1 MEHHRLQDVWR
12 CSGEANLARGSV
24 DLFQMILEIPSDSI
38 ASSIPS
44 PMLAQDIGSD
54 VLVGIA
60 ANNFSVIDHAA
71 IARKRRTLIA
81 RRI

>member
-1 MEHHRLQDVWR
+1 
-12 CSGEANLARGSV
+12 
-24 DLFQMILEIPSDSI
+24 MILEIPSDSI

-60 ANNFSVIDHAA
+60 ADNFSVIDDAA
-71 IARKRRTLIA
+71 IAREWYILIA
-81 RRI
+81 RRNSVGRPRLRVSGVTGRS

>member
-1 MEHHRLQDVWR
+1 
-12 CSGEANLARGSV
+12 
-24 DLFQMILEIPSDSI
+24 MILEIPSDSI

-60 ANNFSVIDHAA
+60 ADNFSVIDDAA
-71 IARKRRTLIA
+71 IAREWYILIA
-81 RRI
+81 RRN